1 MALDK
6 KSFEVNIAGMTYKIR
21 SSHDDETVQ
30 ELVEFVDTKVRQAM
44 SATKS
49 GSLQNAA
56 ILAALNMA
64 EELILIKK
72 RAIRDLDRL
81 EDKASRLATD
91 LESSRL
97 SKVGIDN

>member
-1 MALDK
+1 MSDK
-6 KSFEVNIAGMTYKIR
+6 KSFEVNIAGLTYKIR
-21 SSHDDETVQ
+21 SSHDEATVQ
-30 ELVEFVDTKVRQAM
+30 ELVEFVDTKVRQAVA
-44 SATKS
+44 ATKS

-72 RAIRDLDRL
+72 RATRDLERL
-81 EDKASRLATD
+81 EEKASRLASD

-97 SKVGIDN
+97 SKIGLDN